1 MLVGIDTNN
10 RCQSNYVYA
19 GSRDWYFISV
29 VFVKQKFMYKVQRFR
44 VQGSEVSSN
53 IRRLIIAV
61 KSEMLRR
68 TAYLYPPSL

>member
-10 RCQSNYVYA
+10 RCQGNYVYA

-29 VFVKQKFMYKVQRFR
+29 LFVKQNFMYKVQRFR
-44 VQGSEVSSN
+44 VQGSEVSN
-53 IRRLIIAV
+53 FRRLLIAV
-61 KSEMLRR
+61 KLEMLRR

>member
-44 VQGSEVSSN
+44 VQGS
-53 IRRLIIAV
+53 RFRG
-61 KSEMLRR
+61 
-68 TAYLYPPSL
+68 